1 MSFAMRTTLTL
12 DDDLA
17 ARLKDAA
24 HERGI
29 SFKAAVNEAIRSGLD
44 RPQRAR
50 PYRVKARSMGAPAVN
65 LDKATQLAA
74 QLEDDE
80 LLRRLRSNA

>member
-1 MSFAMRTTLTL
+1 VRTTLTL

-29 SFKAAVNEAIRSGLD
+29 SFKAAVNEAIRSGLE
-44 RPQRAR
+44 RPRRSQ
-50 PYRVKARSMGAPAVN
+50 PYRVKARRMGVPAVD
-65 LDKATQLAA
+65 LTKATQLAG
-74 QLEDDE
+74 LMEDEE
-80 LLRRLRSNA
+80 LVRRLRGGG